1 LNTVQNYLTP
11 GLTKRVY
18 NHQTHLVISLQ
29 SRTFSVWTFTSGLIR
44 TYTAYNIRDPALYQ
58 LSIGT
63 FLIALT
69 HFLSELIIFKSTR
82 LLNGIGIISPL
93 VVASVSCFWL
103 MTQYSYYIS

>member
-1 LNTVQNYLTP
+1 MNTVQNYLTP

-18 NHQTHLVISLQ
+18 NHQTQLVTSLQ

-44 TYTAYNIRDPALYQ
+44 IYTAYNIRDPALYQ

-93 VVASVSCFWL
+93 VVASVSCFW
-103 MTQYSYYIS
+103 MVTQYNYYIS